1 MRSYRS
7 PFLDVPIRPDPV
19 IELYKQ
25 DIDRSLLR
33 ANLKLTPQERLEA
46 LMAFQQSLEEL
57 RNAGE
62 RAKAVAELE
71 ALMEEQQSDSRD

>member
-19 IELYKQ
+19 IELYKK